1 MKPVI
6 VKSQFIFNKK
16 FVTNLSFIFC
26 AFQTT
31 LKMVNKILILK
42 VIVTALQVGL
52 IILLITS
59 GLHFKDVKRAKDY
72 AEIAKK
78 LAENTPE
85 YPGIAKAA
93 QKVYIKCGALLA
105 VIILSTLKVPVIAA
119 GLFLNHIFILFGS
132 FMIDMVVAVL
142 YLVQWGFITESYP
155 VGSWLG
161 ILCSIVCGIMTVILI
176 RFIRRDIRYS

>member
-1 MKPVI
+1 MKPLV

-31 LKMVNKILILK
+31 VKMVNKILILK
-42 VIVTALQVGL
+42 VIVAVLQIGF
-52 IILLITS
+52 IILLITT
-59 GLHFKDVKRAKDY
+59 GFHFKDVKRAKDY

-78 LAENTPE
+78 LAENSPKYSETV
-85 YPGIAKAA
+85 KAA
-93 QKVYIKCGALLA
+93 QKLYIKYATLLSL
-105 VIILSTLKVPVIAA
+105 IILSTLKVPVIAA

-132 FMIDMVVAVL
+132 FLIDMIIAVL
-142 YLVQWGFITESYP
+142 YLVQWGFIIESYP

-161 ILCSIVCGIMTVILI
+161 IVCSIASGVITVILI
-176 RFIRRDIRYS
+176 RFIPRDVRYS